1 MLNSASEILIFI
13 QREFHNKRA
22 FLYFVHLAKNAV
34 IDIPQF
40 DARLTELLRRTR
52 AVLDYRP

>member
-13 QREFHNKRA
+13 EREFHNKWA
-22 FLYFVHLAKNAV
+22 PLYFVHLAEHAV
-34 IDIPQF
+34 IDVPQS

>member
-1 MLNSASEILIFI
+1 MLDAASEVLLFVE
-13 QREFHNKRA
+13 REFHNKRA
-22 FLYFVHLAKNAV
+22 SLYFVHLAKNAV

-52 AVLDYRP
+52 TVLDYRP